1 MKSVFDQRT
10 MMVPLWLMA
19 CVMLISLPA
28 CQQKPQAK
36 QVAEPAVPPLWQELL
51 QRPGV
56 WVGPKQPRL
65 LLQVFFDP
73 NCPYCHRVWE
83 YLKPYEKA
91 GLAVRWIP
99 VAFIKPSSMDKAVAI
114 LAAKDPAQAFEYNE
128 SHYDTVRFE
137 GGLLP
142 AYGVSTR
149 YEDEVKE
156 NAAWLKRTWE
166 GVLTPTVAYLDVRVQ
181 VQHFAGWMPDQRRA
195 LARVLAP
202 LGGPKVDQAQDTT
215 PEDQEHM

>member
-1 MKSVFDQRT
+1 MKSFLGQRT
-10 MMVPLWLMA
+10 TVFPLLLMMGL
-19 CVMLISLPA
+19 MLISLPG

-36 QVAEPAVPPLWQELL
+36 QPSEPAVPPLWRALL

-142 AYGVSTR
+142 AYGVPTR
-149 YEDEVKE
+149 YEEEVKE
-156 NAAWLKRTWE
+156 NGAWSKRTW
-166 GVLTPTVAYLDVRVQ
+166 GWLVTPTIVYLDAQGQ
-181 VQHFAGWMPDQRRA
+181 VQHFAGWMPSQRRE
-195 LARVLAP
+195 LARVLES
-202 LGGPKVDQAQDTT
+202 LSGPKVERGQDTAQ
-215 PEDQEHM
+215 EDQKQM